1 METMDEP
8 ERHTH
13 ARAPREPGTRVTGA
27 GTPTA
32 IGLVALALAACTGGE
47 GQREVQRQNA
57 GLESTAPQ
65 ASAHAEAGVS
75 AAPPA
80 IPAAIPTAAP
90 TPESDAA
97 EAQAELPTDSAP
109 NEGLRV
115 LFCASLE
122 QAVPIEACLE
132 LAETALSSLSDSKPT
147 LAPSGGWTHRV
158 DWPDES
164 VQVSATA
171 LPAQADGARVVEVRF
186 DIAKACS
193 PDQCPQFLAGVL
205 QIFLRWKADTLAE
218 CTVIAQLE
226 VPGGEEF
233 DTWIEL
239 AASDGRGARRKG
251 AFVQCYVDRPSQRQT
266 IELRLERTPS
276 ETVRESKFS
285 SPVACDCGLIDLPID
300 GLRNLCRALR
310 QGD

>member
-1 METMDEP
+1 MDEP
-8 ERHTH
+8 ERHT
-13 ARAPREPGTRVTGA
+13 RAPVPREPGARVTGA

-32 IGLVALALAACTGGE
+32 VGLVALALVAFAVAACTGGE
-47 GQREVQRQNA
+47 GQREVQRQ
-57 GLESTAPQ
+57 GVGRESTALQAPAQ
-65 ASAHAEAGVS
+65 AESDASAV
-75 AAPPA
+75 PPTL
-80 IPAAIPTAAP
+80 PAAAT

-97 EAQAELPTDSAP
+97 EGQAEAPTDSAP
-109 NEGLRV
+109 NENLRK

-132 LAETALSSLSDSKPT
+132 LAETALSSLSDSKPI
-147 LAPSGGWTHRV
+147 LAPSSGWTHRV

-164 VQVSATA
+164 VQVSATT
-171 LPAQADGARVVEVRF
+171 LPAQADGTRVVEVRF
-186 DIAKACS
+186 DIANACS

-233 DTWIEL
+233 DTWIER

-285 SPVACDCGLIDLPID
+285 APVACDCGLIDLPID

-310 QGD
+310 QSD